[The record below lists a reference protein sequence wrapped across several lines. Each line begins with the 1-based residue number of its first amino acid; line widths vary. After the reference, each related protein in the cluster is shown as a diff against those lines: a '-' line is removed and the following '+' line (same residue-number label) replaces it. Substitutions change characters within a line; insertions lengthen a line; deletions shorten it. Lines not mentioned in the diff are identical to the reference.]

1 MTSDIVRQVCGS
13 LGYME
18 PEMLRNEHYSYK
30 VDNFSVSAIFY
41 ELVFG
46 RVSFIRFLVVFIT
59 N

>member
-30 VDNFSVSAIFY
+30 VDNFSVGAIFY